1 MAQCCII
8 FSHRNSGVS
17 PCRQGL
23 FASCLLAN
31 FTHIIV
37 LCNLG
42 IVCAGCTKSVPV
54 ADSFPSPVIEPMP
67 LDVGLHYNDSLQEF
81 AHNKAV
87 TAGTK
92 YQVEL
97 GPSHLK
103 LFDRLFGSM
112 FQNVM
117 PVHDVESASLNA
129 HDIDAIIE
137 PTIDEYVFNTPD
149 DNGTD
154 YYEVSIRYQI
164 SVYSPSGELLTSWPV
179 TGYGKSRSSK
189 FKSGQAVGKA
199 TTEAMRDAAAFMAIE
214 FREVPEVKR
223 LMSSHALTQGENLVE
238 D

>member
-1 MAQCCII
+1 MSPGII
-8 FSHRNSGVS
+8 
-17 PCRQGL
+17 RQL
-23 FASCLLAN
+23 FAGK

-37 LCNLG
+37 LCSLG
-42 IVCAGCTKSVPV
+42 IVCLSCTKSVPV

-67 LDVGLHYNDSLQEF
+67 LDVGLHYNDALQQF
-81 AHNKAV
+81 AHNKAA
-87 TAGTK
+87 TGGTK

-103 LFDRLFGSM
+103 LFDRLFGGM
-112 FQNVM
+112 FQNVR
-117 PVHDVESASLNA
+117 PVHDVESVSLNA

-137 PTIDEYVFNTPD
+137 PTIDEYVINTPD

-154 YYEVSIRYQI
+154 YCEVSIRYQI

-214 FREVPEVKR
+214 FRDVPEVKR
-223 LMSSHALTQGENLVE
+223 LMSSHALDQEDKLVE
-238 D
+238 DLEL